1 MIKIKDNNQWTQIE
15 KVITILSK
23 DYNGAAVTYLL
34 NLGFDTDLTNNEELS
49 ELDLYDALQ
58 SVFLAI
64 IEAALEREE
73 YELITLI
80 NKAHLKQS
88 VVMRKAIDEMFLT
101 EDEREQD
108 FWHLHYTNEYFE
120 ITKQNLANKNAE

>member
-1 MIKIKDNNQWTQIE
+1 MKIKDNNEWTQIE
-15 KVITILSK
+15 TVISILVK
-23 DYNGAAVTYLL
+23 EYNGAAVKYLL
-34 NLGFDTDLTNNEELS
+34 NLGFGDTDLTNNEELS

-64 IEAALEREE
+64 IESAFEEER
-73 YELITLI
+73 YELISLI

-88 VVMRKAIDEMFLT
+88 SVMKKEIENMFLT

-108 FWHLHYTNEYFE
+108 FWHLYYTDEYFE